1 MTTATSKSKVLRGS
15 AAVSAV
21 AVLAALAVAFVLAG
35 TDGLTGAAIGSI
47 ATVVVLAVGSWAM
60 FWVAAKSPALSLPAA
75 VGVFTVS
82 GMVLFVVLLVVSQTG
97 GDAVVRSAAFSVMAL
112 TVAWTT
118 TFAFLVRRERI
129 PLFDLP
135 GADS

>member
-15 AAVSAV
+15 AAVSV
-21 AVLAALAVAFVLAG
+21 IAVLAALTVAFVAAG
-35 TDGLTGAAIGSI
+35 TSALTGAAIGSI
-47 ATVVVLAVGSWAM
+47 ATFVVLATGSWGL
-60 FWVAAKSPALSLPAA
+60 FWIAAKSPALSLPAA

-82 GMVLFVVLLVVSQTG
+82 GMILFVVLLVVSQTG
-97 GDAVVRSAAFSVMAL
+97 GEAVVRPAAFSVMAL

-118 TFAFLVRRERI
+118 TFALLVRRERI

>member
-15 AAVSAV
+15 AAVSAI
-21 AVLAALAVAFVLAG
+21 AVLAALAVAFLISGSSGLA
-35 TDGLTGAAIGSI
+35 GAAIGSI
-47 ATVVVLAVGSWAM
+47 ATVVVLAAGSWTM
-60 FWVAAKSPALSLPAA
+60 FSIAAKSPTMSLPAA
-75 VGVFTVS
+75 VGIFTLS
-82 GMVLFVVLLVVSQTG
+82 GMVLFVVLLVVSKTG
-97 GDAVVRSAAFSVMAL
+97 GDAVVRPAAFSVMAL

>member
-1 MTTATSKSKVLRGS
+1 MTTATSKNKVLRGS

-21 AVLAALAVAFVLAG
+21 AVLAAVLVAFFVSG
-35 TDGLTGAAIGSI
+35 TSGLTGAAIGSI
-47 ATVVVLAVGSWAM
+47 ATVVVLAAGSWGL
-60 FWVAAKSPALSLPAA
+60 FVVAAKSPALSLPAA

-82 GMVLFVVLLVVSQTG
+82 GMILFVVLLVVSLTG
-97 GDAVVRSAAFSVMAL
+97 GDAVVRPAAFSVMLL

-118 TFAFLVRRERI
+118 TFTVLVRRERI

-135 GADS
+135 GAES